1 MSSLEVASK
10 SAVAAGLAIW
20 VGNRIGLQASYWG
33 GISAVIATA
42 GTLGG
47 SLGTAVSRITATVVG
62 LLVGLVAVA
71 LPVSGVLVAAAA
83 VFVALAIQSALSLDT
98 GAKLGAATTLI
109 LTAIPGD
116 HAVSDALARGAN
128 VPLGCA
134 IAVGIGLV
142 VFPDRAGRRLR
153 DGLRSD
159 FTSAGILTRSALLSY
174 VSEVVSDDLSP
185 RLTSLI
191 RTSSAHMGELRD
203 AEREPSEHGERL
215 HRLERAV
222 GALDALVD
230 HVRSLVGLVL
240 EADGDRAPCVVRS
253 ELQSAG
259 EAFAEAA
266 SAVAASLDEGGSN
279 KSLERMWSAVV
290 AVDTS
295 FAGARARRATTGF
308 STAELTRLMSVIR
321 VLHDAA
327 SVLSGLRVADTEPE
341 AELI

>member
-1 MSSLEVASK
+1 M
-10 SAVAAGLAIW
+10 
-20 VGNRIGLQASYWG
+20 GNRIGLQASYWG

-47 SLGTAVSRITATVVG
+47 SLGAAVSRITATVVG

-83 VFVALAIQSALSLDT
+83 VFAALVIQAALSLDT

-116 HAVSDALARGAN
+116 SALSDALARGAN

-134 IAVGIGLV
+134 LAVGIGLV

-153 DGLRSD
+153 AGLRSD
-159 FTSAGILTRSALLSY
+159 FTSAGMLACSALLTY
-174 VSEVVSDDLSP
+174 VSEGVSDDLSP
-185 RLTSLI
+185 RLTDLI
-191 RTSSAHMGELRD
+191 RTSSAHTAELRD
-203 AEREPSEHGERL
+203 AGHEPSEHGERL

-230 HVRSLVGLVL
+230 HVGSLVGLVL
-240 EADGDRAPCVVRS
+240 GGVDDRAPGLVRS
-253 ELQSAG
+253 ELRSAG
-259 EAFAEAA
+259 AAFAEAA
-266 SAVAASLDEGGSN
+266 SAVAVSLGEGGSD
-279 KSLERMWSAVV
+279 KSLGHVRSAVV
-290 AVDTS
+290 AVDTA

-321 VLHDAA
+321 ILHDAA
-327 SVLSGLRVADTEPE
+327 SVLSGLRAADRAPEPE
-341 AELI
+341 PI